1 MNIHLIE
8 DDPVLA
14 RSLQINLE
22 LDGHK
27 VFLTTGVKDALQM
40 QSSQSIHFVILDL
53 GLTDG
58 TGFDFLSKVREG
70 DLNIPIIILSAQSDE
85 DSVVKGLQ
93 LGANDFVKKPYSYK
107 ELTARMQV
115 ALRKPAGL
123 SKHYVFGD
131 LSVFLDLRSVK
142 YKNESIDL
150 NRKEFDILAHFV
162 RHAEMIITRDA
173 LMTVLN
179 NENDIFDRTIDSHIS
194 HIRKSFKQAG
204 IEEVKI
210 SSVYG
215 LGYRLEKA

>member
-27 VFLTTGVKDALQM
+27 VFLSTGVKDALIM
-40 QSSQSIHFVILDL
+40 QTSQSIQFIILDL
-53 GLTDG
+53 GLIDG
-58 TGFDFLSKVREG
+58 TGFDFLTQVREG
-70 DLNIPIIILSAQSDE
+70 GLDTPIIILSAQSDE

-107 ELTARMQV
+107 ELSARMQV
-115 ALRKPAGL
+115 ALRKPAL
-123 SKHYVFGD
+123 VSKQYTFGD
-131 LSVFLDLRSVK
+131 LSVFLELRSVK
-142 YKNESIDL
+142 YKNFNIDL

-194 HIRKSFKQAG
+194 HIRKSFKQEG
-204 IEEVKI
+204 IEDIKI

-215 LGYRLEKA
+215 LGYRLEKV